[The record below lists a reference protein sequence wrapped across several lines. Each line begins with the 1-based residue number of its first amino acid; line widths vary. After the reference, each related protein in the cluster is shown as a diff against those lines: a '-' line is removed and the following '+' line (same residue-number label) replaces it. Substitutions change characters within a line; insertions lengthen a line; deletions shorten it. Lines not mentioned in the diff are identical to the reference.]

1 MPPAARIAFVCPR
14 FAEGTTVGGAETL
27 LKALARQAITTGHQ
41 VTFLATCAKNHFTW
55 ANEIPPGPR
64 RIDNLDVIFFPVD
77 ANRDTQ
83 AFLRV
88 QEAISRRNP
97 FTETDEQIWLRNS
110 VNSSALCA
118 YLQEH
123 RAEFDW
129 IVMGPYLF
137 GLVYFASRLVPA
149 KTLLVPC
156 LHDEGFAY
164 TRAFREMFRSVAGCL
179 FNSEPERALARRLY
193 DLPESCGVVVGMGLD
208 PFETSPGIFARD
220 HKITAPYVIYAGRR
234 EDGKGTPLL
243 LDYLT
248 LFRQRTGKDVKLVM
262 AGAGELR
269 PPAALQAHLLDVGF
283 LSETEKHAAMA
294 GAVAF
299 CHPSINE
306 SFGIVILESWLAGT
320 PVLVHAH
327 CLVNREHC
335 RKSNGGFW
343 FRIYPEFEEALGR
356 LLQQE
361 SLRRAMGA
369 AGRAYVLREYGWNVI
384 NRKFNDALRQFAGRR
399 TKLTASTDI
408 LAPGGSDRN
417 MTCGLTMKC

>member
-1 MPPAARIAFVCPR
+1 MPTAERIAFVCPR
-14 FAEGTTVGGAETL
+14 FAEGATVGGAETL
-27 LKALARQAITTGHQ
+27 LKALARQAVTTGHR
-41 VTFLATCAKNHFTW
+41 VTFLTTCAQNHFTW
-55 ANEIPPGPR
+55 DNELPPGPR
-64 RIDNLDVIFFPVD
+64 RVGNLDVIFFPVD

-88 QEAISRRNP
+88 QDAISRRSS
-97 FTETDEQIWLRNS
+97 FTEAEVQSWLKNS

-123 RAEFDW
+123 SDEFDW

-137 GLVYFASRLVPA
+137 GLVYFASRLAPA

-164 TRAFREMFRSVAGCL
+164 TRSFREMFRNVAGCL

-193 DLPESCGVVVGMGLD
+193 DLPESCGAVVGMGLD
-208 PFETSPGIFARD
+208 PFEALPDTFARD
-220 HKITAPYVIYAGRR
+220 HGITTPYVIYAGRR

-248 LFRQRTGKDVKLVM
+248 LFLRRTGKNLKLVM
-262 AGAGELR
+262 AGTGELR
-269 PPAALQAHLLDVGF
+269 PPAELQPHLLDVGF
-283 LSETEKHAAMA
+283 LSEAEKHAAMA

-320 PVLVHAH
+320 PVLVHAR

-335 RKSNGGFW
+335 LKSNGGLW
-343 FRIYPEFEEALGR
+343 FRIYPEFEEALLT

-361 SLRRAMGA
+361 SLRRSMGA
-369 AGRAYVLREYGWNVI
+369 AGRAYVLREYGWSAI

-399 TKLTASTDI
+399 I
-408 LAPGGSDRN
+408 
-417 MTCGLTMKC
+417 

>member
-1 MPPAARIAFVCPR
+1 MPTAARIAFVCPR
-14 FAEGTTVGGAETL
+14 FAEGATVGGAETL
-27 LKALARQAITTGHQ
+27 LKALARQAVTTGHH
-41 VTFLATCAKNHFTW
+41 VTFLTTCAQNHFTW
-55 ANEIPPGPR
+55 ANELPPGPR

-88 QEAISRRNP
+88 QEAISRRTA
-97 FTETDEQIWLRNS
+97 FTEADEQTWLKNS

-118 YLQEH
+118 YLQAQ
-123 RAEFDW
+123 RDAFDW

-137 GLVYFASRLVPA
+137 GLVYFASRLAPS

-164 TRAFREMFRSVAGCL
+164 THSFREMFRNVVGCL

-193 DLPESCGVVVGMGLD
+193 DLPESCGAVVGMGLD
-208 PFETSPGIFARD
+208 PFEAAPGVFARN
-220 HKITAPYVIYAGRR
+220 HGITAPYVLYAGRR

-248 LFRQRTGKDVKLVM
+248 IFRRRTGKDIKLVM
-262 AGAGELR
+262 AGTGELR
-269 PPAALQAHLLDVGF
+269 PPAELQPHLLDVGF
-283 LSETEKHAAMA
+283 LSEAEKHAAMA

-320 PVLVHAH
+320 PVLVHAR

-335 RKSNGGFW
+335 LKSNGGLW
-343 FRIYPEFEEALGR
+343 FRIYPEFEEALLT

-361 SLRRAMGA
+361 SLRRSMGA
-369 AGRAYVLREYGWNVI
+369 AGRAYVLHEYGWRAI
-384 NRKFNDALRQFAGRR
+384 NRKFNDALRQFANRR
-399 TKLTASTDI
+399 I
-408 LAPGGSDRN
+408 
-417 MTCGLTMKC
+417 